1 MSEEFRGNAVQPHSG
16 HEYQVET
23 SLGAVSSG
31 DLSIMRVS
39 ETVFLS
45 ELTLFPRYVL
55 VTSEE
60 QRSKDVQS
68 CAW

>member
-1 MSEEFRGNAVQPHSG
+1 MSKELRRNAVQPHSR
-16 HEYQVET
+16 HEYQIET
-23 SLGAVSSG
+23 SLGAVPSG
-31 DLSIMRVS
+31 DLSLMRVS

-45 ELTLFPRYVL
+45 ELTLFPRYVP